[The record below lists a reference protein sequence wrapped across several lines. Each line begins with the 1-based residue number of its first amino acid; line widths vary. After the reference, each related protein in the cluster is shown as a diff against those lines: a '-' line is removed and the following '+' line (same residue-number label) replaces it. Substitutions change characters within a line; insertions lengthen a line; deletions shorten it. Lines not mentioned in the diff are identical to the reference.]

1 MRILAWL
8 LAAHVLIQTTPEQDL
23 RAMEQS
29 RFEAMMRADT
39 AALRRLLSPDL
50 VYTHSNGMVETRDAH
65 LAAIGSKKTVYE
77 SLAPVA
83 IDYRFYGELA
93 VGTGEVKSKGTLDGT
108 AFDVRLRVST
118 VHQRR
123 EGRWQ
128 LMLWQSTRM
137 P

>member
-1 MRILAWL
+1 MRMLVWL
-8 LAAHVLIQTTPEQDL
+8 LAVHVLVQTTPEQEL
-23 RAMEQS
+23 RATEQS
-29 RFEAMMRADT
+29 RFEAMMRGDT
-39 AALRRLLSPDL
+39 AALRRLLSAEL
-50 VYTHSNGMVETRDAH
+50 VYTHSNGMVETREVH
-65 LAAIGSKKTVYE
+65 LAAIGSRKTVYE

-83 IDYRFYGELA
+83 LSYHFYGELA

-128 LMLWQSTRM
+128 LLLWQSTRL

>member
-1 MRILAWL
+1 MRMLVWL
-8 LAAHVLIQTTPEQDL
+8 LAAHALTQSTPEQDL
-23 RAMEQS
+23 RASEQG
-29 RFEAMMRADT
+29 RFAAMMRADT
-39 AALRRLLSPDL
+39 AALRPLLSAEL

-65 LAAIGSKKTVYE
+65 LAAIGSRKTVYE
-77 SLAPVA
+77 SLASVA
-83 IDYRFYGELA
+83 ITYRFYGELA
-93 VGTGEVKSKGTLDGT
+93 IGTGEVKSKGALDGT

-128 LMLWQSTRM
+128 LLLWQSTRM

>member
-8 LAAHVLIQTTPEQDL
+8 LTALVLPQTTSEQEL
-23 RAMEQS
+23 RATEQG

-39 AALRRLLSPDL
+39 TALRRPLSPEL
-50 VYTHSNGMVETRDAH
+50 VYTHSNGMVETRDQH
-65 LAAIGSKKTVYE
+65 LAAIGAKKTVYE

-83 IDYRFYGELA
+83 ISYRFYGELA

-123 EGRWQ
+123 DGRWQ
-128 LMLWQSTRM
+128 LLLWQSTRL

>member
-1 MRILAWL
+1 
-8 LAAHVLIQTTPEQDL
+8 
-23 RAMEQS
+23 
-29 RFEAMMRADT
+29 MRADT
-39 AALRRLLSPDL
+39 AALRRLLSAEL

-77 SLAPVA
+77 SLAPVVVS
-83 IDYRFYGELA
+83 YRFYGELA

-108 AFDVRLRVST
+108 AFDVRLRIST
-118 VHQRR
+118 VHQQR

-128 LMLWQSTRM
+128 LLLWQSTRL